1 MSFSYFEMLSAYHF
15 SILSL
20 YHSVILSFSHF
31 FILSF
36 CYHNLKFCYSVI
48 LSFCLSMILSIFPS
62 VSFSIL
68 HFLASRRSVLFSFW
82 TPFFPFFLV
91 CHSACKFISSF
102 LHLCFCF
109 VFLLFDDVITWLLHP
124 LSVSLI
130 IGLCI
135 CWWSEEGH
143 NGVPYVF
150 RLSEHTSPV
159 MKWKKRVLSWFNPH
173 MPSFNWNWRSPL
185 PISHLSPLYPRE
197 QLQV

>member
-1 MSFSYFEMLSAYHF
+1 MSFSYFEMLSAHHF
-15 SILSL
+15 FILSL

-48 LSFCLSMILSIFPS
+48 LSFYDSVNLPFCVFFNPSFSGIMSFSTNVFPS
-62 VSFSIL
+62 F
-68 HFLASRRSVLFSFW
+68 
-82 TPFFPFFLV
+82 FFLSGHLSFRFFSV
-91 CHSACKFISSF
+91 CQSACEFISSF

-143 NGVPYVF
+143 NGVPYLF
-150 RLSEHTSPV
+150 DTSNYGPG
-159 MKWKKRVLSWFNPH
+159 
-173 MPSFNWNWRSPL
+173 
-185 PISHLSPLYPRE
+185 I
-197 QLQV
+197 QLDNSIWSTASN

>member
-1 MSFSYFEMLSAYHF
+1 MSFSYFEMLSAYYF
-15 SILSL
+15 FILSL

-48 LSFCLSMILSIFPS
+48 LSFCHFVFLWFCQSSLLCIFQSFIFWHHVVQYECLSF
-62 VSFSIL
+62 F
-68 HFLASRRSVLFSFW
+68 LFSFW
-82 TPFFPFFLV
+82 TPFFPFFSV
-91 CHSACKFISSF
+91 CQSACEFISSF

-109 VFLLFDDVITWLLHP
+109 VFLSFDDVITWLLHP

-150 RLSEHTSPV
+150 DTSNYGPG
-159 MKWKKRVLSWFNPH
+159 
-173 MPSFNWNWRSPL
+173 
-185 PISHLSPLYPRE
+185 I
-197 QLQV
+197 QLDNCIWSTASN

>member
-1 MSFSYFEMLSAYHF
+1 MVSQESHMSFSYFEMLSAYHF

-68 HFLASRRSVLFSFW
+68 LFLASCRSVRMSFLLSFFFLD
-82 TPFFPFFLV
+82 TFFPFFSV
-91 CHSACKFISSF
+91 CQSACKFISSF

-109 VFLLFDDVITWLLHP
+109 VFLLFDDAIT
-124 LSVSLI
+124 
-130 IGLCI
+130 
-135 CWWSEEGH
+135 
-143 NGVPYVF
+143 
-150 RLSEHTSPV
+150 
-159 MKWKKRVLSWFNPH
+159 
-173 MPSFNWNWRSPL
+173 
-185 PISHLSPLYPRE
+185 
-197 QLQV
+197 